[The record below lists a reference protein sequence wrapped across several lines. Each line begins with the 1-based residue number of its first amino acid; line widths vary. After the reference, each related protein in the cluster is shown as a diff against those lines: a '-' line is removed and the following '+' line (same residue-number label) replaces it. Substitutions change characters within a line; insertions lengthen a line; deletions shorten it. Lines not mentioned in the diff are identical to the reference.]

1 MTYRELV
8 KELKAQYQKYDA
20 SSVEQHFAIQF
31 NIEGEAEGAFYVE
44 FADGKIDVQPYEYY
58 DRDVIFT
65 TDYQT
70 SLDMACGN
78 VKLLEAY
85 KNDKLGVW
93 GELDRAI
100 AVYDSLKLM
109 KKKVEKKAPKK
120 TTAKKNV
127 TKKTTAKKEPVA
139 AK

>member
-8 KELKAQYQKYDA
+8 KELKNEYQKIDA
-20 SSVEQHFAIQF
+20 SAVEQHFAIQF

-44 FADGKIDVQPYEYY
+44 FEAGKIDVQPYEYY
-58 DRDVIFT
+58 DRNVIFT

-70 SLDMACGN
+70 SLDMASGKT
-78 VKLLEAY
+78 KLLDAY

-93 GELDRAI
+93 GDLDQAI
-100 AVYDSLKLM
+100 AVYESLKPM
-109 KKKVEKKAPKK
+109 QKK
-120 TTAKKNV
+120 T
-127 TKKTTAKKEPVA
+127 TKKTTAKKTTTKKKTTAKKQAVA